1 MAAPV
6 RKRSA
11 TLARPTSESRPITAV
26 VLLLLGVFLLVS
38 MGFRESGQ
46 ACFLRE
52 TLERALSI
60 PASSDAEIIGTNP
73 CGPFGAFVATLSFAL
88 LGYGAFLVP
97 GALLVA
103 AWLALNRRAHTLW
116 PTKTLLML
124 GCIFLGSALLSLFL
138 GATAP
143 INSLTAFDPRG
154 AGGIIGSTIYLH
166 LLFPAVGDIGAWLI
180 LVPAYG
186 FCLLGVL
193 ADDPKATLGAWISE
207 LRDSFLDWNRRRR
220 EEAVRLAEARR
231 RESEARAHALRMAEA
246 AKGSTLVAPLP
257 VEPDPVPQPAPAK
270 AIAPDPEPVRTVSP
284 DDLSIGNPDDEEEAE
299 GLKGVL
305 PTAKAP
311 KLKAEPDPKPQVTG
325 KVAVTKPERIER
337 ATAAQLRKP
346 AGDYVYPGLDL
357 ITKAPAEAATS
368 KEDYRR
374 RAGELIQTLREFRVE
389 VVPVDPDN
397 GVDVGIQQ
405 GPSITR
411 YEIKPAPGV
420 RVERIAGLQNNIA
433 MNLKAEAVRILAP
446 VPGKGTVGIEIPN
459 SKRQLVA
466 LREIL
471 ESKAWVE
478 AEAAIPVVLGV
489 DSVTNKPVVQDLAKM
504 PHALI
509 AGSTGSGK
517 SVCINTLLI
526 SMLYRMSPADLRL
539 IMVDPKVVELQVY
552 NDIPHLLVPVV
563 TDPQKVPAALKWLI
577 TEMERRYQVFAAVN
591 VRNLAG
597 FNARISRDAEEAAKA
612 KQEEL
617 NLTPEER
624 AAAAEAAADAPAG
637 GIEIPK
643 EKMPFI
649 VCIIDEMADLMMVA
663 AKDIETSVARI
674 AQKARA
680 AGIHMV
686 LATQRPSTDVIT
698 GLIKANLPT
707 RIGFKVAANV
717 DSRTILDRSGAETLV
732 GFGDMLFLPPG
743 SAALQRVQG
752 SFISDDD
759 VSRIVAFIREKNGPP
774 EFLDEIKQALERANQ
789 PEDGE
794 GDGEGGGPT
803 SDPMA
808 AKAWEIIRTTR
819 RASVSMLQRRLAIGY
834 NRAARIMDILEQEG
848 YVGPDNGSSP
858 REILRED

>member
-1 MAAPV
+1 
-6 RKRSA
+6 
-11 TLARPTSESRPITAV
+11 
-26 VLLLLGVFLLVS
+26 
-38 MGFRESGQ
+38 
-46 ACFLRE
+46 
-52 TLERALSI
+52 
-60 PASSDAEIIGTNP
+60 
-73 CGPFGAFVATLSFAL
+73 
-88 LGYGAFLVP
+88 
-97 GALLVA
+97 
-103 AWLALNRRAHTLW
+103 
-116 PTKTLLML
+116 
-124 GCIFLGSALLSLFL
+124 
-138 GATAP
+138 
-143 INSLTAFDPRG
+143 
-154 AGGIIGSTIYLH
+154 
-166 LLFPAVGDIGAWLI
+166 
-180 LVPAYG
+180 
-186 FCLLGVL
+186 
-193 ADDPKATLGAWISE
+193 
-207 LRDSFLDWNRRRR
+207 
-220 EEAVRLAEARR
+220 
-231 RESEARAHALRMAEA
+231 MAEA
-246 AKGSTLVAPLP
+246 AKGSTLVATLP
-257 VEPDPVPQPAPAK
+257 VEPEPVPQPAPSA
-270 AIAPDPEPVRTVSP
+270 PEPVRTVSP
-284 DDLSIGNPDDEEEAE
+284 EDLSVGNPDDEAEAE
-299 GLKGVL
+299 GLGGVL
-305 PTAKAP
+305 PPAKAP
-311 KLKAEPDPKPQVTG
+311 KLKVDPDPKPQVTG

-489 DSVTNKPVVQDLAKM
+489 DSVTNKPVVQDLARM

-552 NDIPHLLVPVV
+552 NEIPHLLVPVV

-624 AAAAEAAADAPAG
+624 AAAAEAAAEVPAG

-743 SAALQRVQG
+743 SASLQRVQG
-752 SFISDDD
+752 SFISDED

-774 EFLDEIKQALERANQ
+774 EFLEEIKQALERANQ
-789 PEDGE
+789 PDDGE

>member
-1 MAAPV
+1 MAV
-6 RKRSA
+6 ILFL
-11 TLARPTSESRPITAV
+11 LAA
-26 VLLLLGVFLLVS
+26 FLLVS
-38 MGFRESGQ
+38 MGFREYGQ

-60 PASSDAEIIGTNP
+60 PADSAAVITGTNP
-73 CGPFGAFVATLSFAL
+73 CGSFGAFVATLGFAF
-88 LGYGAFLVP
+88 LGYAAFLVP
-97 GALLVA
+97 AALLVA

-116 PTKTLLML
+116 PAKTLLML
-124 GCIFLGSALLSLFL
+124 GCVFLGAALLSLFL
-138 GATAP
+138 GASAP
-143 INSLTAFDPRG
+143 NNLTAFDPRG
-154 AGGIIGSTIYLH
+154 AGGILGSFIYLH
-166 LLFPAVGDIGAWLI
+166 LLEPSVGDIGAWLI

-193 ADDPKATLGAWISE
+193 ADDPKATLAAWISE
-207 LRDSFLDWNRRRR
+207 LRDGFLDWNRRRR
-220 EEAVRLAEARR
+220 EETVRLAEARR
-231 RESEARAHALRMAEA
+231 REAEARAHALRTAEA
-246 AKGSTLVAPLP
+246 AKGSTLVATLPL
-257 VEPDPVPQPAPAK
+257 EPEPTPLPAPAK
-270 AIAPDPEPVRTVSP
+270 EPAPEPIRTVDP
-284 DDLSIGNPDDEEEAE
+284 DDVAVGDPDDDSHE
-299 GLKGVL
+299 GVKGVL
-305 PTAKAP
+305 PAGKAP
-311 KLKAEPDPKPQVTG
+311 KLKADPDPKPQVTG

-357 ITKAPAEAATS
+357 ITKAADDAATT

-389 VVPVDPDN
+389 VVPVDPEN

-459 SKRQLVA
+459 SRRQLVA

-489 DSVTNKPVVQDLAKM
+489 DSVTNKPVVQDLARM

-577 TEMERRYQVFAAVN
+577 SEMERRYQVFAAVN

-612 KQEEL
+612 RQEEL

-743 SAALQRVQG
+743 SASLQRVQG

-774 EFLDEIKQALERANQ
+774 EFLEEIKQALERANQ
-789 PEDGE
+789 PDDGD

-808 AKAWEIIRTTR
+808 AKAWDIIRTTR

>member
-1 MAAPV
+1 V
-6 RKRSA
+6 
-11 TLARPTSESRPITAV
+11 AV

-38 MGFRESGQ
+38 MGFREYGQ
-46 ACFLRE
+46 ACLLRE

-60 PASSDAEIIGTNP
+60 PADSAATVAGANP
-73 CGPFGAFVATLSFAL
+73 CGSFGAFVATLAFAF
-88 LGYGAFLVP
+88 LGYAAFLLP
-97 GALLVA
+97 AALLVA

-116 PTKTLLML
+116 PAKTLLML
-124 GCIFLGSALLSLFL
+124 GCVFLGAALLSLFL
-138 GATAP
+138 GAEAP

-154 AGGIIGSTIYLH
+154 AGGILGSFIYLH
-166 LLFPAVGDIGAWLI
+166 LLSPSVGDIGAWLI

-193 ADDPKATLGAWISE
+193 ADDPKATLAAWISE

-220 EEAVRLAEARR
+220 EETARLAEARR
-231 RESEARAHALRMAEA
+231 REAEARAHALRLAEA
-246 AKGSTLVAPLP
+246 AKGSALVATLP
-257 VEPDPVPQPAPAK
+257 IEPEPVPQPAAPA
-270 AIAPDPEPVRTVSP
+270 PEPIRTVDP
-284 DDLSIGNPDDEEEAE
+284 DDLAVGDPEEPAE

-305 PTAKAP
+305 PAAKAP
-311 KLKAEPDPKPQVTG
+311 KLKADPDPKPQVTG

-346 AGDYVYPGLDL
+346 AGDYVYPSLDL
-357 ITKAPAEAATS
+357 ITKAAADSATS
-368 KEDYRR
+368 TEDYRR

-389 VVPVDPDN
+389 VVPVDPEK

-612 KQEEL
+612 RQEEL
-617 NLTPEER
+617 SLTPEER

-743 SAALQRVQG
+743 SASLQRVQG
-752 SFISDDD
+752 SFISDED

-789 PEDGE
+789 PDDGD

>member
-1 MAAPV
+1 M
-6 RKRSA
+6 REWLEQK
-11 TLARPTSESRPITAV
+11 
-26 VLLLLGVFLLVS
+26 FLL
-38 MGFRESGQ
+38 
-46 ACFLRE
+46 
-52 TLERALSI
+52 
-60 PASSDAEIIGTNP
+60 PATTGAQLVGNP
-73 CGPFGAFVATLSFAL
+73 CGSFGASVAVLLFSLFGYAAFLIPAFLFLAAWFAL
-88 LGYGAFLVP
+88 
-97 GALLVA
+97 
-103 AWLALNRRAHTLW
+103 NNRAHTLW
-116 PTKTLLML
+116 PTKVALMAACL
-124 GCIFLGSALLSLFL
+124 VFG
-138 GATAP
+138 AP
-143 INSLTAFDPRG
+143 ILTRSLGLASDVSQVVPWGAFDPKG
-154 AGGIIGSTIYLH
+154 AGGILGDFLYYGLCKPVLGEYGVWVLVLPYL
-166 LLFPAVGDIGAWLI
+166 
-180 LVPAYG
+180 
-186 FCLLGVL
+186 FCLFGVV
-193 ADDPKATLGAWISE
+193 ADDPKATLAASIAE
-207 LRDSFLDWNRRRR
+207 MRDSFGAWNAERKAAALKAEEERRRR
-220 EEAVRLAEARR
+220 AAAAAELRRKQQEIVGAELAPAAQPKSSAKVAAVTAVVDVPLDDDLDDLDLPPVKKGR
-231 RESEARAHALRMAEA
+231 A
-246 AKGSTLVAPLP
+246 AKGAEAEAQDAAQEAGPETVQPETVTITPAVAAVAPAP
-257 VEPDPVPQPAPAK
+257 EKPAPPAAPAK
-270 AIAPDPEPVRTVSP
+270 PEPVKPEPVRKTA
-284 DDLSIGNPDDEEEAE
+284 EAE
-299 GLKGVL
+299 VVSTVGG
-305 PTAKAP
+305 
-311 KLKAEPDPKPQVTG
+311 G
-325 KVAVTKPERIER
+325 KVLVVKPEAIER
-337 ATAAQLRKP
+337 AKASQQLKRS
-346 AGDYVYPGLDL
+346 GDYIFPSRDHLATPKEGSA
-357 ITKAPAEAATS
+357 APAEDFR
-368 KEDYRR
+368 K
-374 RAGELIQTLREFRVE
+374 RAQDLIETLKQFKVE
-389 VVPVDPDN
+389 CIPVDPAA
-397 GVDVGIQQ
+397 GIDVGIQQ

-459 SKRQLVA
+459 SQRQKVV
-466 LREIL
+466 LRDIL
-471 ESKAWVE
+471 ESKVWVE
-478 AEAAIPVVLGV
+478 STAVIPVVLGV

-577 TEMERRYQVFAAVN
+577 SEMERRYQIFAAVN

-597 FNARISRDAEEAAKA
+597 FNARLSRDAEEAAKA
-612 KQEEL
+612 RQEEL

-624 AAAAEAAADAPAG
+624 AAAAEAAAEAPAG

-643 EKMPFI
+643 EKLPFI
-649 VCIIDEMADLMMVA
+649 VCVIDEMADLMMVA

-774 EFLDEIKQALERANQ
+774 EFLEEIKQALERANQ
-789 PEDGE
+789 PDDGE

-808 AKAWEIIRTTR
+808 AKAWEIIRTSR
-819 RASVSMLQRRLAIGY
+819 RASVSMLQRKLSIGY
-834 NRAARIMDILEQEG
+834 NKAARIMDILEQEG

>member
-1 MAAPV
+1 MATPV

-11 TLARPTSESRPITAV
+11 TLARPTSESRPIVAV
-26 VLLLLGVFLLVS
+26 VLFLLGVFFLTS
-38 MGFRESGQ
+38 MAFRDAGQ
-46 ACFLRE
+46 ECFLRT
-52 TLERALSI
+52 TLESTFSI
-60 PASSDAEIIGTNP
+60 PSDSAVETTGTNP
-73 CGPFGAFVATLSFAL
+73 CGSFGAFVATLCFVF
-88 LGYGAFLVP
+88 LGYGAFLIP
-97 GALLVA
+97 TFLFVA
-103 AWLALNRRAHTLW
+103 GWLALNRRAHTLW

-124 GCIFLGSALLSLFL
+124 GCTLLGAALLALFL
-138 GATAP
+138 GISAP
-143 INSLTAFDPRG
+143 MDGLTAFDPKG
-154 AGGIIGSTIYLH
+154 SGGMLGRFMYQRVLEPS
-166 LLFPAVGDIGAWLI
+166 VGDLGAWLI
-180 LVPAYG
+180 LVPSYG

-193 ADDPKATLGAWISE
+193 ADDPKATLATWISE
-207 LRDSFLDWNRRRR
+207 LRDSFLDWNKNRR
-220 EEAVRLAEARR
+220 EQNLRMAEAHRRDAEARKL
-231 RESEARAHALRMAEA
+231 ALRMAETV
-246 AKGSTLVAPLP
+246 KGSTLVAPIASAPLAQEELP
-257 VEPDPVPQPAPAK
+257 V
-270 AIAPDPEPVRTVSP
+270 AIAPPVKVVNP
-284 DDLSIGNPDDEEEAE
+284 DKVVIGNPDDNSD
-299 GLKGVL
+299 GVSGVL
-305 PTAKAP
+305 PPDEKKP
-311 KLKAEPDPKPQVTG
+311 KLKVDQDPKPQVTG
-325 KVAVTKPERIER
+325 KVSVTKPERIER
-337 ATAAQLRKP
+337 ATAAQLRKKT
-346 AGDYVYPGLDL
+346 GNYIFPGLDL
-357 ITKAPAEAATS
+357 VTPPPPRDEAR
-368 KEDYRR
+368 EDYRR

-389 VVPVDPDN
+389 VVPVDPEN

-420 RVERIAGLQNNIA
+420 RVERISGLQNNIA
-433 MNLKAEAVRILAP
+433 MNMKADAVRILAP

-459 SKRQLVA
+459 SRRQLVA

-478 AEAAIPVVLGV
+478 SDASIPVVLGV

-552 NDIPHLLVPVV
+552 NEIPHLLVPVV

-577 TEMERRYQVFAAVN
+577 SEMERRYRIFAAVN

-597 FNARISRDAEEAAKA
+597 FNARITRDVEEAAKA

-617 NLTPEER
+617 NLTPDER
-624 AAAAEAAADAPAG
+624 AAAAEAVAEGPVAAV
-637 GIEIPK
+637 EIPK
-643 EKMPFI
+643 EKLPFI
-649 VCIIDEMADLMMVA
+649 VCVIDEMADLMMVA
-663 AKDIETSVARI
+663 AKDIETAVARI

-707 RIGFKVAANV
+707 RIAFKVAANV

-743 SAALQRVQG
+743 SASLQRVQG
-752 SFISDDD
+752 SFISDED

-774 EFLDEIKQALERANQ
+774 EFLSEVQDALDRANE
-789 PEDGE
+789 P
-794 GDGEGGGPT
+794 GEGGDSDGSGPS

-819 RASVSMLQRRLAIGY
+819 RASVSMLQRRLSIGY
-834 NRAARIMDILEQEG
+834 NRAARIMDNLEQEG

-858 REILRED
+858 REILREDG